1 VIRDLTGRTVLVTG
15 GTKGIGLATAL
26 AFGARGAQCV
36 LTYRWGSADDD
47 EVRRRFAAAAAPV
60 PRLIQADASSSDDT
74 AALMEE
80 LRTTSG
86 PIDTFVSNVTG
97 ATLVGSIDDLNERAL
112 LKTMQYTV
120 WPTLGYVK
128 AMKQVLGAYPRY
140 VVAVSS
146 PGPDHFNVNYDF
158 VAAAK
163 AALES
168 LCRYLAYRLRG
179 EGVRVN
185 VVRTLGIRTAAFE
198 EAFGAEFGGFLARM
212 APERRLVREEEVAG
226 VILAL
231 CSGLLD
237 GMSGQVVT
245 VDKGA
250 VFADNIMRLYAER
263 DPLGL

>member
-1 VIRDLTGRTVLVTG
+1 VIRDLAGRTVLVTG

-26 AFGARGAQCV
+26 AFGARGASTV
-36 LTYRWGSADDD
+36 LTYRWGSADED
-47 EVRRRFAAAAAPV
+47 EVRGRFAAAGAPEPLFV
-60 PRLIQADASSSDDT
+60 QADASSADDT
-74 AALMEE
+74 AALMAT
-80 LRTTSG
+80 LRETRDG
-86 PIDTFVSNVTG
+86 VDTFVSNVTG
-97 ATLVGSIDDLNERAL
+97 ATLVGGMDDLNERAM
-112 LKTMQYTV
+112 LKTMQYTA
-120 WPTLGYVK
+120 WPTIAYVR
-128 AMKQVLGAYPRY
+128 AMKRAFGAYPRY

-146 PGPDHFNVNYDF
+146 IGPDHFNVNYDF
-158 VAAAK
+158 VAASK
-163 AALES
+163 AALET

-185 VVRTLGIRTAAFE
+185 VVRTLGIRTTAFR
-198 EAFGAEFGGFLARM
+198 EAFGDEFSDFLTRL

-237 GMSGQVVT
+237 GMSGQIVT

-263 DPLGL
+263 EALGL